1 VPKNFHPN
9 ADHPTTQ
16 MAPCARCHSSQHTTA
31 DCKVPFHKTFC
42 SICNKSH
49 PYVVL
54 CPMVREVERSKKQG
68 EYETKHAEYLNHKK
82 AAEEKKSARQMR
94 PRNDV
99 SDTVSVNSFSS
110 SVSTAASLALS
121 LDEERE
127 ARKMEKKL
135 RDIAHLEE
143 LRAQGKVLDKNQ
155 VAKIDGKAKI
165 ESSVVMLKVRANAV
179 RPILPLVVAA
189 AVAPLASAPA

>member
-1 VPKNFHPN
+1 
-9 ADHPTTQ
+9 
-16 MAPCARCHSSQHTTA
+16 
-31 DCKVPFHKTFC
+31 
-42 SICNKSH
+42 
-49 PYVVL
+49 
-54 CPMVREVERSKKQG
+54 MVREVERSKKQG
-68 EYETKHAEYLNHKK
+68 EYETKHAEYLNRKK